1 MVAKVSV
8 GERWTSIHRVA
19 AACPRQGRNAGLPH
33 LEVKIIPLELPSEP
47 ASPESESPSGTVV
60 RGQKTVG
67 SHLAVL
73 CTGCSGKITVAVI
86 IN

>member
-1 MVAKVSV
+1 MESV
-8 GERWTSIHRVA
+8 ENPWPLLA
-19 AACPRQGRNAGLPH
+19 QGRVRTLVEA
-33 LEVKIIPLELPSEP
+33 KIIPRPLQVELPSEP